1 MDTDLDRL
9 LIAVYC
15 TVDDFLPA
23 RAETPGEGS
32 LTRRSSAVRRADDD
46 GLSSDARFVAAA
58 RRQLGHLFPQLPR
71 ADRLPQGAGYACR

>member
-23 RAETPGEGS
+23 RAENA
-32 LTRRSSAVRRADDD
+32 RRRI
-46 GLSSDARFVAAA
+46 SDAEVIGCAS
-58 RRQLGHLFPQLPR
+58 RRR
-71 ADRLPQGAGYACR
+71 